1 MICIPQLVNADE
13 GKVTFEK
20 DVLPLFKKHC
30 VKCHNASSRK
40 GELDLSDGAGL
51 FKGGESGQVVIPN
64 KLDDS
69 YLYHLIHDKQMPPEG
84 EGEPLSSD
92 EIHVIE
98 TWIKSGSPFSDGTDP
113 ASLIEAA
120 EVNQHVIEP
129 IMLLRCTVCHG
140 AGRRAANLDLRTKA
154 TML

>member
-69 YLYHLIHDKQMPPEG
+69 LSLIH
-84 EGEPLSSD
+84 
-92 EIHVIE
+92 I
-98 TWIKSGSPFSDGTDP
+98 
-113 ASLIEAA
+113 
-120 EVNQHVIEP
+120 
-129 IMLLRCTVCHG
+129 
-140 AGRRAANLDLRTKA
+140 
-154 TML
+154 